1 MAGYLFVHFTGEQQ
15 YEEEIYFSISRDG
28 LHWKEL
34 KGRRPVLY
42 SDIGE
47 KGAFLVFWIPHIHT
61 PDGKG
66 GKFQID
72 RAWTKDFVDF
82 IPPEKFLE
90 REKDV
95 TGTAMSHGGILLITD
110 EEYERLEKAF
120 DRINP
125 ILPGLF
131 ADPDIAVFDGKY
143 YIYPTSDGYDNWSG
157 SRFYVFSSEDGIH
170 FKKGP
175 LLLDVATEQVPWAT
189 GYAWAPCIAR
199 KGDTWYFYFCAK
211 DQNGESCIGMAWA
224 KHPEGP
230 FTACEKP
237 FITMSLAR
245 EWGLKMGYG
254 GQTIDPSIYQEGE
267 DFYLLFGN
275 GHPAIGKLNE
285 KMDGLVP
292 GTIQD
297 LEGLFDFREAVS
309 VKKRD
314 GLYHFTWS
322 CDDTGSEDYHVNYG
336 TAKEL
341 YGPVDYHYA
350 ILTKDPSRDI
360 YGTGHHSIVQLPGS
374 DCWKIAYHRFGTP
387 TERYPE
393 GKGFHRE
400 TCIADLEFSEDGL
413 IKQVKMWD

>member
-1 MAGYLFVHFTGEQQ
+1 MG
-15 YEEEIYFSISRDG
+15 S
-28 LHWKEL
+28 
-34 KGRRPVLY
+34 
-42 SDIGE
+42 
-47 KGAFLVFWIPHIHT
+47 
-61 PDGKG
+61 
-66 GKFQID
+66 
-72 RAWTKDFVDF
+72 TK
-82 IPPEKFLE
+82 K
-90 REKDV
+90 R
-95 TGTAMSHGGILLITD
+95 HGGILPITD
-110 EEYERLEKAF
+110 EEYERLEKTF

-125 ILPGLF
+125 ILPDLF

-157 SRFYVFSSEDGIH
+157 NRFYVFSSEDGIH

-175 LLLDVATEQVPWAT
+175 LLLDVATEQVSWAT

-237 FITMSLAR
+237 FITMPLAR

-267 DFYLLFGN
+267 EFYLLFGN

-292 GTIQD
+292 GTIQN

-309 VKKRD
+309 VKKKEVIFIILP
-314 GLYHFTWS
+314 GLAMIPEVKTIISIMELQRHFTVLS
-322 CDDTGSEDYHVNYG
+322 FIIIRFLKRIHQEIFTG
-336 TAKEL
+336 
-341 YGPVDYHYA
+341 
-350 ILTKDPSRDI
+350 RDI
-360 YGTGHHSIVQLPGS
+360 IQSYNCREVIAGRSPTTVSERRQSAIPRERAFTGRPVLRILPLM
-374 DCWKIAYHRFGTP
+374 KT
-387 TERYPE
+387 
-393 GKGFHRE
+393 
-400 TCIADLEFSEDGL
+400 
-413 IKQVKMWD
+413 V